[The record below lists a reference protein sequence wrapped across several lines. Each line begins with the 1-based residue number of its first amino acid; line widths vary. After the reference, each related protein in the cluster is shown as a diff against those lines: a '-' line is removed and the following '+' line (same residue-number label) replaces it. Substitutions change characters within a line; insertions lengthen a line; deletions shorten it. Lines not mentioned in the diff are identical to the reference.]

1 MLLSLK
7 AGTFSKPES
16 TQPPLPFNSIPNVYH
31 DLRYSSARFVDGKA
45 DSRPTNSQTMD
56 LVEDDAIVFDR
67 ICNWLYTG
75 KLNICVDKAYYTRY
89 GEVYAT
95 AEKYS
100 MVNLKNYLV
109 GHLVRRA
116 RYGRTIPPIDVVK
129 YVYSTTPLN
138 SPLRKLFIALYIWY
152 MDKELWASMVSS
164 ASLSEVPDFAADL
177 AIALGNKFLGDN
189 MDYSVHFQG
198 KFEDYYEDPRLLE
211 RGQIMK

>member
-7 AGTFSKPES
+7 ADTFSKPES
-16 TQPPLPFNSIPNVYH
+16 TQPPVPFISTPNVYYVS
-31 DLRYSSARFVDGKA
+31 RYCSARFVNGKA
-45 DSRPTNSQTMD
+45 DTRPTNSQTMD
-56 LVEDDAIVFDR
+56 LVEEDAVVFDR
-67 ICNWLYTG
+67 ISNWLYTG

-95 AEKYS
+95 AEKYG
-100 MVNLKNYLV
+100 MVNLKNYLI
-109 GHLVRRA
+109 GHLIRRA
-116 RYGRTIPPIDVVK
+116 KYGRTVPPTDVVK
-129 YVYSTTPLN
+129 YVYSTTPSN

-177 AIALGNKFLGDN
+177 AIALGNKYFHDSL
-189 MDYSVHFQG
+189 DYTIHFQG

-211 RGQIMK
+211 RGKIMK